1 MIPGQDLKT
10 GWGSSIMRTWLAMLR
25 TMEVGIAKVTW
36 IWVGTSAK
44 RVVREANVLPTG
56 NLMEETVANVPVVA
70 EQLRCC
76 R

>member
-1 MIPGQDLKT
+1 
-10 GWGSSIMRTWLAMLR
+10 MLR

-56 NLMEETVANVPVVA
+56 NLMEETVAKLPVINY
-70 EQLRCC
+70 QNS
-76 R
+76 